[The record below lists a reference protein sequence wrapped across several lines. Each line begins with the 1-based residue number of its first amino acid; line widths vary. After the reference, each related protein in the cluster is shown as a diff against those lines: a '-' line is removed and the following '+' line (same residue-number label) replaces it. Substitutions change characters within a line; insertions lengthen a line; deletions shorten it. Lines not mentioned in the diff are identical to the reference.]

1 MLLEDRCAVVT
12 GAAQGIGFAIAEIFT
27 EHGCAVVLADINRA
41 GCAAAAGRLAASGGR
56 VAAVTADVRDSGDI
70 QRAIDL
76 ASNAFGPVSIMVN
89 NAGVPE
95 DAAILDMTGESFDRI
110 VAVHLKGAWLG
121 TKLAAAHMAEHGRGS
136 IINMSSISGKIGLP
150 NQTNYAAAKAGIVG
164 LTKSAAKELGAFGI
178 RVNAIQPGTIRTE
191 RTAQI
196 TAGRWEAK
204 LLEAPLGREGTA
216 REIAGPA
223 LFLASELS
231 SYMTGAVLE
240 VAGGRH
246 A

>member
-1 MLLEDRCAVVT
+1 MLLEDQCAVVT
-12 GAAQGIGFAIAEIFT
+12 GAAQGIGFAIAKIFT
-27 EHGCAVVLADINRA
+27 EHGCAVVLADINRTA
-41 GCAAAAGRLAASGGR
+41 CAAGAGRLAASGAR
-56 VAAVTADVRDSGDI
+56 VESITVDVRDPAGI

-76 ASNAFGPVSIMVN
+76 AASTFGPLDIMVN
-89 NAGVPE
+89 NAGIPE
-95 DAAILDMTGESFDRI
+95 DAPILDMTEESFDR
-110 VAVHLKGAWLG
+110 VVDVHLKAAWWG

-164 LTKSAAKELGAFGI
+164 LTKSAAQELGAHGI

-191 RTAQI
+191 RTARI
-196 TAGRWEAK
+196 AAERWSAK
-204 LLEAPLGREGTA
+204 VLEAPLRREGTA

-223 LFLASELS
+223 LFLASDLS

>member
-1 MLLEDRCAVVT
+1 MLLEQRCAVVT

-27 EHGCAVVLADINRA
+27 EHGCAVVLADINEA
-41 GCAAAAGRLAASGGR
+41 ACVAAAARLAGSGAR
-56 VAAVTADVRDSGDI
+56 VKPVTVDVRDPAGI
-70 QRAIDL
+70 RGAIEL
-76 ASNAFGPVSIMVN
+76 AAQAFGPVGIMVN

-95 DAAILDMTGESFDRI
+95 DAAILDMPEESFDRI
-110 VAVHLKGAWLG
+110 VDVHLKGAWWG
-121 TKLAAAHMAEHGRGS
+121 TKLAAAHMVEHGRGS
-136 IINMSSISGKIGLP
+136 IINMSSISGKIGLA

-164 LTKSAAKELGAFGI
+164 LTKSASKELGAHGI

-191 RTAQI
+191 RTAGIAAQ
-196 TAGRWEAK
+196 AWGAK
-204 LLEAPLGREGTA
+204 LLDAPLRREGTA
-216 REIAGPA
+216 REVAGPA
-223 LFLASELS
+223 LFLASDLS